1 MTSSVYP
8 LSSAAS
14 TKFTY
19 NRLNRTDAAVLI
31 VDIQEGLFQLVHD
44 IEPREY
50 RNNIHA
56 FSQLGVYFDLP
67 TILTT
72 SAETG
77 PNGPFPPEILEAH
90 PKAPYIKRN
99 GEVNAWD
106 NKVRFY
112 SLCR

>member
-1 MTSSVYP
+1 M
-8 LSSAAS
+8 
-14 TKFTY
+14 
-19 NRLNRTDAAVLI
+19 LI

-106 NKVRFY
+106 NKVRVN
-112 SLCR
+112 SLCWRGRC